1 MRPDYYSELQIQD
14 TGFRGLPCLGHC
26 YHLRA
31 FSVMAPQS
39 NFMVVAPIDP
49 DRMTNLRALLATMNH
64 RRGVVNPQ
72 NTLVPFGQFDR
83 LHFARFVI
91 LDDTTLDDISVY
103 GMPRPDIGIALAF
116 LGDCDGPA
124 HELLADMVRRAG
136 AGLRQIFSHCS
147 GFSPD
152 GDVLAWMRDH
162 EQPPAA
168 LYVNWVGRSVRQVRE
183 ESALRDALV
192 SYLDAN
198 AAALVGKGPR
208 EFRDALRKF
217 VDTEKQ
223 AGRLTLTP
231 EHRPLSW
238 KLGEVLH
245 AAGVLLILLLLAPF
259 LVLYLPVYLVQLR
272 LRERRDPEIAPRPTD
287 RHVRDLAELEDHDV
301 ANQFT
306 AIGSLKP
313 GLFRRWSASFFLWM
327 LNNACRHVYNRGHL
341 TRVGTIHFARWVFL
355 DDKRRILFASN
366 YDGSLESYMDDFIN
380 KVGWGLNLVF
390 SNGVGYPHTDWLLLR
405 GAESEQKFKHFLR
418 RHELPTE
425 VWYNAHPGLTAVD
438 LDGNTRIRAGI
449 EKAQMTDGEIGEWLQ
464 LF

>member
-1 MRPDYYSELQIQD
+1 MP
-14 TGFRGLPCLGHC
+14 
-26 YHLRA
+26 
-31 FSVMAPQS
+31 PQS
-39 NFMVVAPIDP
+39 NFLVVASID
-49 DRMTNLRALLATMNH
+49 RARAVALRALLATMNH
-64 RRGVVNPQ
+64 RPGVVNPQ

-91 LDDTTLDDISVY
+91 LDDKTLDDISVY
-103 GMPRPDIGIALAF
+103 GVPRPDIAVPLAF

-124 HELLADMVRRAG
+124 HEFLADLVRRAG
-136 AGLRQIFSHCS
+136 TGLREIFSHCR

-152 GDVLAWMRDH
+152 GDVLAWMRDN
-162 EQPPAA
+162 EKPPTA
-168 LYVNWVGRSVRQVRE
+168 LYVNWVGRSVRQIRE

-198 AAALVGKGPR
+198 AAALAGKRPR
-208 EFRDALRKF
+208 EWREGLRKF

-231 EHRPLSW
+231 ERTPLSW
-238 KLGEVLH
+238 KVGELLH
-245 AAGVLLILLLLAPF
+245 AAGVLLVLLLFAPF
-259 LVLYLPVYLVQLR
+259 LALYLPVYLVQLR
-272 LRERRDPEIAPRPTD
+272 LRERHDPEIAPRPTEG
-287 RHVRDLAELEDHDV
+287 HVRDLAELEDHDV
-301 ANQFT
+301 TNQFT
-306 AIGSLKP
+306 AIGCLKP
-313 GLFRRWSASFFLWM
+313 GLLRLWSASFFLWM

-390 SNGVGYPHTDWLLLR
+390 SNGVGYPRTDWLLLH
-405 GAESEQKFKHFLR
+405 GAEREQKFKYFLR
-418 RHELPTE
+418 RHQLPTE

-438 LDGNTRIRAGI
+438 LDRNSRIRAGL
-449 EKAQMTDGEIGEWLQ
+449 EKARMTDGEIREWLQ